1 MDTKTVEAQQR
12 SSNSWL
18 RGLDKSPSWVG
29 HAPRKDVNIMV
40 GVEKRALARE
50 PAWET
55 PPMAKVIRKEVLA
68 YAKAGSS
75 LRKPPVPEQLPPKPE
90 SVLCSHLHLWLY
102 GGLSPI
108 TISLREGVNLQLQLI
123 KIPGCDK
130 SVSTYKLLWRSLAC
144 LSRFVQPH
152 VMFTASQPW
161 EAQDAL
167 NFLYTDSFEKLE
179 NY

>member
-1 MDTKTVEAQQR
+1 MENTSLLRECSPRRSAQTWGLYQIQRAASAGSQREELRPWQR
-12 SSNSWL
+12 SWGRRL
-18 RGLDKSPSWVG
+18 RHTQRRDQASGDPLLPSIY
-29 HAPRKDVNIMV
+29 PQNQ
-40 GVEKRALARE
+40 
-50 PAWET
+50 
-55 PPMAKVIRKEVLA
+55 
-68 YAKAGSS
+68 SS
-75 LRKPPVPEQLPPKPE
+75 YFT
-90 SVLCSHLHLWLY
+90 VLCSHLHFWLY

-108 TISLREGVNLQLQLI
+108 ITSLGEGVNLQLQLI